1 MTKYL
6 STYARWLIGAVL
18 VTGSLSLWAETV
30 DKPARVISTIVK
42 KAAIVEAVNP
52 ETREIKV
59 MDAQGNR
66 FTVVADDLVRNF
78 AQIEPRDRIV
88 LEYLESVAIV
98 VAPAGAEPP
107 AFDEIAALTVAPEG
121 DRPGVTGVSTEV
133 VTATVQ
139 TINLADR
146 LVTLQGQ
153 SGEVRTIKVS
163 DDAKLDM
170 VEVGDE
176 VRFRITTAI
185 AVNVVK
191 PDDGN

>member
-1 MTKYL
+1 MTDHL
-6 STYARWLIGAVL
+6 SVCVRWLIGAVL
-18 VTGSLSLWAETV
+18 VTSSLSLWAEETV
-30 DKPARVISTIVK
+30 DKPARVISSIVK

-66 FTVVADDLVRNF
+66 FTVVADELVRNF

-88 LEYLESVAIV
+88 LEYLESVAVV

-107 AFDEIAALTVAPEG
+107 AFDEISGLTVAPLG
-121 DRPGVTGVSTEV
+121 DRPGVTGVNTEV

-139 TINLADR
+139 SINMADR
-146 LVTLQGQ
+146 LVTLEGQ

-163 DDAKLDM
+163 DDARLDM
-170 VEVGDE
+170 VDVGDE

-191 PDDGN
+191 PD

>member
-6 STYARWLIGAVL
+6 SVWLIGAVL
-18 VTGSLSLWAETV
+18 VTSSLSLWAQTV
-30 DKPARVISTIVK
+30 DKPARVISSIVK

-52 ETREIKV
+52 ETREIKII
-59 MDAQGNR
+59 DAQGNR
-66 FTVVADDLVRNF
+66 FSVVADELVRNF

-88 LEYLESVAIV
+88 LEYLESVAV
-98 VAPAGAEPP
+98 VVIPAGAEEPL
-107 AFDEIAALTVAPEG
+107 FDEITALTVAPEG

-146 LVTLQGQ
+146 LVTLKSQ
-153 SGEVRTIKVS
+153 SGEVRNVKVS
-163 DDAKLDM
+163 DDARLDL
-170 VEVGDE
+170 VEVGDQ

-185 AVNVVK
+185 ALSVVK
-191 PDDGN
+191 PGDGD